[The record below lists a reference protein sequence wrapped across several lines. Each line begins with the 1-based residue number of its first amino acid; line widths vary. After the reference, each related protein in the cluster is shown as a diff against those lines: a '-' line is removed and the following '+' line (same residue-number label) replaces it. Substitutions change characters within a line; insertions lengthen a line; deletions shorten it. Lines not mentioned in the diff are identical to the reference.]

1 MAIKERVSVVLF
13 LNMSLVYSSSS
24 GLHADGWMVQNT
36 ATNGNERSEA
46 VNIVKMWN
54 RALLYVVRKE
64 MCKRLDSTRLMV
76 SVVAEEQVP

>member
-24 GLHADGWMVQNT
+24 WLHADGWMDGSKHGH
-36 ATNGNERSEA
+36 TNGNVRSEA

-54 RALLYVVRKE
+54 RALLYEVRKE
-64 MCKRLDSTRLMV
+64 MCKRLDST
-76 SVVAEEQVP
+76 